1 MAGKPYQS
9 CLTPF
14 EKEIIL
20 LRRRKPPMTFSQIAQ
35 YLHEKH
41 EISVCPSN
49 IRKFLTSRKSIH
61 GKTCR
66 HAWDIELDG
75 GADAEAAFQAP
86 LPATPAPA
94 SIPERKETS
103 APVLTPVAR
112 VAPVAKQSPKK
123 KQEPTFRYQYS
134 TENHLQRVS
143 PEEAAETRKKLE
155 QEENER
161 KVKR

>member
-41 EISVCPSN
+41 GISVCPSN

-61 GKTCR
+61 TKTCK
-66 HAWDIELDG
+66 HAWDIELDSG
-75 GADAEAAFQAP
+75 DAAEAAFQAP
-86 LPATPAPA
+86 PVVSLPVPA
-94 SIPERKETS
+94 SIPECRETP
-103 APVLTPVAR
+103 APLLTPVAC
-112 VAPVAKQSPKK
+112 VAPADTQSPKT
-123 KQEPTFRYQYS
+123 KQSTFRYQYS